1 MRVSDK
7 QIAKSH
13 RSTRSIDIAEGEK
26 FIPMITMKKI
36 AEKVRTNG
44 RTMYLSR
51 LVTFAVF
58 LTLVPVSHLQAQVDQ
73 GAAGGS
79 QTQELV
85 DHLKELIRGA
95 EKDQRSNPWLSKQ
108 LRELVRRYD
117 WPWRV
122 SLLHDDFRDG
132 DYTYD
137 PSWIVSNGDFR
148 VVRGSGL
155 RTVFDTTRQG
165 RRVVDRKG
173 DNPAMDLLE
182 GIFGGG
188 RERAAKSDLQTP
200 SLSTAEIYTRLSI
213 TNAFAVKL
221 QLKSRGNPDGD
232 KRIEFGP
239 YLNDERNLGYR
250 LAYESGNRPSLSLL
264 RIAPGRSS
272 IIETYDRGLDLE
284 DGNPHI
290 IEWRRAD
297 DGEMIVLLD
306 DKEIIRTV
314 DRAHPD
320 SFNGFDIVNKGGVYE
335 LKAPSQSRRASLLAL
350 RLSIPAPQS
359 APPSV

>member
-1 MRVSDK
+1 
-7 QIAKSH
+7 
-13 RSTRSIDIAEGEK
+13 
-26 FIPMITMKKI
+26 MITMKKV

-44 RTMYLSR
+44 TTMYLSR

-58 LTLVPVSHLQAQVDQ
+58 LTLVPVSHSQVQVDQ
-73 GAAGGS
+73 GPAGGS
-79 QTQELV
+79 RAQELV
-85 DHLKELIRGA
+85 DQLKELIRGA
-95 EKDQRSNPWLSKQ
+95 ERDQRSSPWLTKQ

-117 WPWRV
+117 SPWKV

-132 DYTYD
+132 DYTYN

-148 VVRGSGL
+148 AVRGSGL

-165 RRVVDRKG
+165 RRVVDKRG
-173 DNPAMDLLE
+173 ENPAMDLFE
-182 GIFGGG
+182 GIFGGA
-188 RERAAKSDLQTP
+188 REREARSDLQTT
-200 SLSTAEIYTRLSI
+200 SLSAAEIYTRLSI
-213 TNAFAVKL
+213 TNAFALKL
-221 QLKSRGNPDGD
+221 QLKLRGNPDGD
-232 KRIEFGP
+232 NRLEFGP

-284 DGNPHI
+284 DRNPHI

-297 DGEMIVLLD
+297 DGEMVVLLD

-314 DRAHPD
+314 DRAHSG
-320 SFNGFDIVNKGGVYE
+320 SFNGFNIVNKGGVYE
-335 LKAPSQSRRASLLAL
+335 LKEI
-350 RLSIPAPQS
+350 SIFGTH
-359 APPSV
+359 

>member
-1 MRVSDK
+1 MSV
-7 QIAKSH
+7 
-13 RSTRSIDIAEGEK
+13 AEGTSMRKNTEK
-26 FIPMITMKKI
+26 TRI
-36 AEKVRTNG
+36 NG
-44 RTMYLSR
+44 RIMYLSR
-51 LVTFAVF
+51 FAFAVC
-58 LTLVPVSHLQAQVDQ
+58 LTLAPVSHSLAEVDQ
-73 GAAGGS
+73 GPAGGS

-85 DHLKELIRGA
+85 DQLKELIRGA
-95 EKDQRSNPWLSKQ
+95 EKDQRSSPWLSKQ

-117 WPWRV
+117 WPWRG

-132 DYTYD
+132 DYTYN

-165 RRVVDRKG
+165 RRVVDRRG
-173 DNPAMDLLE
+173 DNPAMDLFE
-182 GIFGGG
+182 GIFGGA
-188 RERAAKSDLQTP
+188 REREPRSDLQP
-200 SLSTAEIYTRLSI
+200 ASLSTAEIYTRLSI

-221 QLKSRGNPDGD
+221 QLKFRGNPDGD
-232 KRIEFGP
+232 NRLEFGP

-264 RIAPGRSS
+264 RIAPGRSA

-290 IEWRRAD
+290 IEWRRGD
-297 DGEMIVLLD
+297 DSEMVVLLD

-314 DRAHPD
+314 DRAHSG
-320 SFNGFDIVNKGGVYE
+320 SFNGFNIVNKGGIYE
-335 LKAPSQSRRASLLAL
+335 LKEI
-350 RLSIPAPQS
+350 SIFGTH
-359 APPSV
+359 